1 MSTSA
6 VLLVLA
12 STVLHAGWNARL
24 HRTADPEVVIALAYL
39 AVGIVLLPA
48 AFVDPPT
55 EVVGAVLASSVAQ
68 SAYLSLLGTGYR
80 EGSLGVVYPIA
91 RGTAP
96 LLIGLGGWL
105 LLDERPSVATVVGL
119 VVLLAGLVALA
130 GLGSRLRERRA
141 VVLAVGTGLCTV
153 SYSLID
159 ASAVDLTGAL
169 GYLSVIMVL
178 SSSAV
183 LLVRRPG
190 WGRLRP
196 VMGVSAVVG
205 VGQGSA
211 YALVLLAFQQAQAG
225 QVAGL
230 RQVSVVLGVL
240 IAREALGPRA
250 LWGAVLVAAGAVL
263 VVW

>member
-1 MSTSA
+1 MPTSA

-24 HRTADPEVVIALAYL
+24 HRTADPEGVIALAYL
-39 AVGIVLLPA
+39 AVGIALLPA
-48 AFVDPPT
+48 AVVDPPV
-55 EVVGAVLASSVAQ
+55 EVVGAVLASSVAH
-68 SAYLSLLGTGYR
+68 SAYLTLLGIGYR

-105 LLDERPSVATVVGL
+105 LLDESPSVATAVGL
-119 VVLLAGLVALA
+119 VVLLVGLLLLA
-130 GLGSRLRERRA
+130 GLGGRLQERRA
-141 VVLAVGTGLCTV
+141 VVLAVATGLCTV

-159 ASAVDLTGAL
+159 AHSVDLTGAL

-178 SSSAV
+178 SSCTV

-196 VMGVSAVVG
+196 VLGVASLVG
-205 VGQGSA
+205 VGQGGA
-211 YALVLLAFQQAQAG
+211 YALVLLAFQRAQAG

-240 IAREALGPRA
+240 IAREALGTRA
-250 LWGAVLVAAGAVL
+250 LWGAVLVAAGAAL

>member
-1 MSTSA
+1 
-6 VLLVLA
+6 VLL
-12 STVLHAGWNARL
+12 
-24 HRTADPEVVIALAYL
+24 
-39 AVGIVLLPA
+39 
-48 AFVDPPT
+48 
-55 EVVGAVLASSVAQ
+55 
-68 SAYLSLLGTGYR
+68 
-80 EGSLGVVYPIA
+80 
-91 RGTAP
+91 
-96 LLIGLGGWL
+96 
-105 LLDERPSVATVVGL
+105 VGL
-119 VVLLAGLVALA
+119 VVLA

-141 VVLAVGTGLCTV
+141 VVLAVATGLCTV

-169 GYLSVIMVL
+169 GYLSVIFVL

>member
-1 MSTSA
+1 MPTSA
-6 VLLVLA
+6 VLLVLV
-12 STVLHAGWNARL
+12 STVLHAAWNARL

-68 SAYLSLLGTGYR
+68 SAYLSLLGIGYR

-119 VVLLAGLVALA
+119 VVLLVGLVVLA

-169 GYLSVIMVL
+169 GYLSVIFVL

>member
-1 MSTSA
+1 M
-6 VLLVLA
+6 LA
-12 STVLHAGWNARL
+12 STVLHAAWNARL
-24 HRTADPEVVIALAYL
+24 HRSADPEVVIDLAYL
-39 AVGIVLLPA
+39 AAGIVLLPA

-68 SAYLSLLGTGYR
+68 SAYISLLGTGYR

-119 VVLLAGLVALA
+119 VVLLAGLVVLA

-169 GYLSVIMVL
+169 GYLSVIMIL

>member
-1 MSTSA
+1 
-6 VLLVLA
+6 
-12 STVLHAGWNARL
+12 
-24 HRTADPEVVIALAYL
+24 
-39 AVGIVLLPA
+39 
-48 AFVDPPT
+48 
-55 EVVGAVLASSVAQ
+55 
-68 SAYLSLLGTGYR
+68 
-80 EGSLGVVYPIA
+80 
-91 RGTAP
+91 
-96 LLIGLGGWL
+96 
-105 LLDERPSVATVVGL
+105 ATVVGL
-119 VVLLAGLVALA
+119 VVLLVGLVVLA
-130 GLGSRLRERRA
+130 GLGNRLRERRA

-178 SSSAV
+178 SSTMV

-196 VMGVSAVVG
+196 ALGVSAVVG
-205 VGQGSA
+205 VGQGGA

>member
-1 MSTSA
+1 M
-6 VLLVLA
+6 LA
-12 STVLHAGWNARL
+12 STVLHAAWNARL
-24 HRTADPEVVIALAYL
+24 HRSADPEVVIDLAYL

-68 SAYLSLLGTGYR
+68 SAYISLLGTGYR

-119 VVLLAGLVALA
+119 VVLLAGLVVLA

-169 GYLSVIMVL
+169 GYLSVIMIL

-230 RQVSVVLGVL
+230 RQVTVVLGVL

>member
-1 MSTSA
+1 M
-6 VLLVLA
+6 LA
-12 STVLHAGWNARL
+12 STVLHAAWNARL
-24 HRTADPEVVIALAYL
+24 HRSADPEVVIDLAYL

-68 SAYLSLLGTGYR
+68 SAYISLLGTGYR

-119 VVLLAGLVALA
+119 VVLLAGLVVLA

-159 ASAVDLTGAL
+159 AGAVDLTGAL
-169 GYLSVIMVL
+169 GYLSVIMIL

-225 QVAGL
+225 QVDGL

>member
-1 MSTSA
+1 M
-6 VLLVLA
+6 LA
-12 STVLHAGWNARL
+12 STVLHAAWNARL
-24 HRTADPEVVIALAYL
+24 HRSADPEVVIDLAYL

-68 SAYLSLLGTGYR
+68 SAYISLLGTGYR

-119 VVLLAGLVALA
+119 VVLLAGLVVLA

-169 GYLSVIMVL
+169 GYLSVIMIL

-211 YALVLLAFQQAQAG
+211 YALVLLAFQQAG

>member
-1 MSTSA
+1 M
-6 VLLVLA
+6 LA
-12 STVLHAGWNARL
+12 STVLHAAWNARL

-48 AFVDPPT
+48 AVMDPPT

-68 SAYLSLLGTGYR
+68 GAYLSLLGTGYR

-119 VVLLAGLVALA
+119 VVLLVGLVVLA

-159 ASAVDLTGAL
+159 ASAVDLT
-169 GYLSVIMVL
+169 
-178 SSSAV
+178 
-183 LLVRRPG
+183 
-190 WGRLRP
+190 
-196 VMGVSAVVG
+196 
-205 VGQGSA
+205 
-211 YALVLLAFQQAQAG
+211 
-225 QVAGL
+225 
-230 RQVSVVLGVL
+230 
-240 IAREALGPRA
+240 
-250 LWGAVLVAAGAVL
+250 
-263 VVW
+263 

>member
-1 MSTSA
+1 M
-6 VLLVLA
+6 
-12 STVLHAGWNARL
+12 
-24 HRTADPEVVIALAYL
+24 
-39 AVGIVLLPA
+39 
-48 AFVDPPT
+48 
-55 EVVGAVLASSVAQ
+55 VGAVLASSVAH
-68 SAYLSLLGTGYR
+68 SAYLTLLGIGYR

-105 LLDERPSVATVVGL
+105 LLDESPSVATAVGL
-119 VVLLAGLVALA
+119 VVLLVGLLLLA
-130 GLGSRLRERRA
+130 GLGGRLQERRA
-141 VVLAVGTGLCTV
+141 VVLAVATGLCTV

-159 ASAVDLTGAL
+159 ARSVDLTGAL

-178 SSSAV
+178 SSCTV

-196 VMGVSAVVG
+196 VLGVASLVG
-205 VGQGSA
+205 VGQGGA
-211 YALVLLAFQQAQAG
+211 YALVLLAFQRAQAG

-240 IAREALGPRA
+240 IAREALGTRA
-250 LWGAVLVAAGAVL
+250 LWGPGLVAAGAAL

>member
-1 MSTSA
+1 M
-6 VLLVLA
+6 LA
-12 STVLHAGWNARL
+12 STVLHAAWNARL
-24 HRTADPEVVIALAYL
+24 HRSADPEVVIDLAYL

-68 SAYLSLLGTGYR
+68 SAYISLLGTGYR

-119 VVLLAGLVALA
+119 VVLLAGLVVLA

-169 GYLSVIMVL
+169 GYLSVIMIL

-225 QVAGL
+225 QVDGL

>member
-1 MSTSA
+1 M
-6 VLLVLA
+6 LA
-12 STVLHAGWNARL
+12 STVLHAAWNARL
-24 HRTADPEVVIALAYL
+24 HRSADPEVVIDLAYL

-68 SAYLSLLGTGYR
+68 SAYISLLGTGYR

-119 VVLLAGLVALA
+119 VVLLAGLVVLA

-159 ASAVDLTGAL
+159 AGAVDLTGAL
-169 GYLSVIMVL
+169 GYLSVIMIL

>member
-1 MSTSA
+1 VPTSA

-48 AFVDPPT
+48 AVVEPPL
-55 EVVGAVLASSVAQ
+55 EVAGAVMASSVAQ

-96 LLIGLGGWL
+96 LLVGLGGWL

-119 VVLLAGLVALA
+119 VVLLVGLVVLA
-130 GLGSRLRERRA
+130 GLGNRLRERRA
-141 VVLAVGTGLCTV
+141 MVLAVGTGLCTV

-178 SSSAV
+178 SSTMV

-196 VMGVSAVVG
+196 ALGVSAVVG
-205 VGQGSA
+205 VGQGGA

>member
-1 MSTSA
+1 M
-6 VLLVLA
+6 LA
-12 STVLHAGWNARL
+12 STVLHAAWNARL
-24 HRTADPEVVIALAYL
+24 HRSADPEVVIDLAYL

-68 SAYLSLLGTGYR
+68 SAYISLLGTGYR

-119 VVLLAGLVALA
+119 VVLLAGLVVLA

-169 GYLSVIMVL
+169 GYLSVIMIL

-250 LWGAVLVAAGAVL
+250 FWGAVLVAAGAVL

>member
-1 MSTSA
+1 M
-6 VLLVLA
+6 LA
-12 STVLHAGWNARL
+12 STVLHAAWNARL
-24 HRTADPEVVIALAYL
+24 HRSADPEVVIDLAYL

-68 SAYLSLLGTGYR
+68 SAYISLLGTGYR

-169 GYLSVIMVL
+169 GYLSVIMIL

>member
-1 MSTSA
+1 M
-6 VLLVLA
+6 LA
-12 STVLHAGWNARL
+12 STVLHAAWNARL
-24 HRTADPEVVIALAYL
+24 HRSADPEVVIDLAYL

-68 SAYLSLLGTGYR
+68 SAYISLLGTGYR

-119 VVLLAGLVALA
+119 VVLLAGLVVLA

-169 GYLSVIMVL
+169 GYLSVIMIL

-225 QVAGL
+225 VVAGRRL
-230 RQVSVVLGVL
+230 ASGVLGVL

>member
-1 MSTSA
+1 VPTSA
-6 VLLVLA
+6 ILLVLA
-12 STVLHAGWNARL
+12 STVLHAAWNARL

-39 AVGIVLLPA
+39 TVGIVLLPA
-48 AFVDPPT
+48 AVVDPPV
-55 EVVGAVLASSVAQ
+55 EVLGAVLASAVAHG
-68 SAYLSLLGTGYR
+68 AYLTLLGTGYR
-80 EGSLGVVYPIA
+80 EGSMGVVYPIA

-119 VVLLAGLVALA
+119 AVLLAGLVVLA

-141 VVLAVGTGLCTV
+141 VFLAVGTGLCTV

-169 GYLSVIMVL
+169 GYLSVILVL
-178 SSSAV
+178 SSSGV
-183 LLVRRPG
+183 LLIRRPG

-196 VMGVSAVVG
+196 VLGVSAVVG
-205 VGQGSA
+205 AGQGGA

-230 RQVSVVLGVL
+230 RQISVVLGVL

-250 LWGAVLVAAGAVL
+250 IWGAVLVAAGAVL

>member
-1 MSTSA
+1 M
-6 VLLVLA
+6 LA
-12 STVLHAGWNARL
+12 STVLHAAWNARL
-24 HRTADPEVVIALAYL
+24 HRSADPEVVIDLAYL

-68 SAYLSLLGTGYR
+68 SAYISLLGTGYR

-105 LLDERPSVATVVGL
+105 LLDERPSVATVFGL
-119 VVLLAGLVALA
+119 VVLLAGLVVLA

-169 GYLSVIMVL
+169 GYLSVIMIL

>member
-1 MSTSA
+1 MPTSA

-48 AFVDPPT
+48 AVMDPPI
-55 EVVGAVLASSVAQ
+55 EVIGAVLASAVAH

-96 LLIGLGGWL
+96 LLVGLGGWL

-119 VVLLAGLVALA
+119 VVLLVGLVVLA
-130 GLGSRLRERRA
+130 GLGSRLQERRA
-141 VVLAVGTGLCTV
+141 VVLAVATGLCTV

-169 GYLSVIMVL
+169 GYLSVIMIL

>member
-1 MSTSA
+1 M
-6 VLLVLA
+6 V
-12 STVLHAGWNARL
+12 
-24 HRTADPEVVIALAYL
+24 
-39 AVGIVLLPA
+39 
-48 AFVDPPT
+48 VDPPV
-55 EVVGAVLASSVAQ
+55 EVVGAVLASSVAHG
-68 SAYLSLLGTGYR
+68 AYLTLLGTGYR
-80 EGSLGVVYPIA
+80 DGSLGVVYPIA

-96 LLIGLGGWL
+96 LLVGLGGWL

-119 VVLLAGLVALA
+119 VVLLVGLVVLA

-178 SSSAV
+178 SSTMV

-196 VMGVSAVVG
+196 ALGVSAVVG
-205 VGQGSA
+205 VGQGGA

-230 RQVSVVLGVL
+230 RQGSVVLGVL

>member
-1 MSTSA
+1 M
-6 VLLVLA
+6 LA
-12 STVLHAGWNARL
+12 STVLHAAWNARL
-24 HRTADPEVVIALAYL
+24 HRSADPEVVIDLAYL

-68 SAYLSLLGTGYR
+68 SAYISLLGTGYR

-119 VVLLAGLVALA
+119 VVLLAGLVVLA

-159 ASAVDLTGAL
+159 ASAVDLTVAL
-169 GYLSVIMVL
+169 GYLSVIMIL

>member
-1 MSTSA
+1 M
-6 VLLVLA
+6 LA
-12 STVLHAGWNARL
+12 STVLHAAWNARL
-24 HRTADPEVVIALAYL
+24 HRSADPEVVIDLAYL

-68 SAYLSLLGTGYR
+68 SAYISLLGTGYR

-119 VVLLAGLVALA
+119 VVLLAGLVVLA

-169 GYLSVIMVL
+169 GYLSVIMIL

-211 YALVLLAFQQAQAG
+211 YALVLLAFQQA
-225 QVAGL
+225 
-230 RQVSVVLGVL
+230 
-240 IAREALGPRA
+240 
-250 LWGAVLVAAGAVL
+250 
-263 VVW
+263 